1 MGRFAVVLLAG
12 TVSGLATFVPT
23 AAPAQTALV
32 VRPGVVDF
40 HTKHVG
46 TENYKRARITNRTG
60 ADVRLLVTAGL
71 PDDFGF
77 GLMPGE
83 TCPSLAPEILAAGDS
98 CDAVVRFTPSAGFV
112 GWQAEGELIV
122 TATDPATGSS
132 VAELSVPVYGQA
144 VE

>member
-12 TVSGLATFVPT
+12 AVSGLATFVPA

-83 TCPSLAPEILAAGDS
+83 TCPSLAPETLAAGDS

>member
-12 TVSGLATFVPT
+12 AVSGLATFVPA

-32 VRPGVVDF
+32 VRPGALDF

-46 TENYKRARITNRTG
+46 TESYKRARITNRTG

-83 TCPSLAPEILAAGDS
+83 TCPSLDPEILAAGDS
-98 CDAVVRFTPSAGFV
+98 CDAVVRFTPSAGFA
-112 GWQAEGELIV
+112 GWKAEGELIV
-122 TATDPATGSS
+122 TATDPATGSL
-132 VAELSVPVYGQA
+132 VAELTVPVYGQA
-144 VE
+144 VD

>member
-12 TVSGLATFVPT
+12 AVSGLATLVPA

-32 VRPGVVDF
+32 VRPGAVDF